1 MGQRFV
7 EPDTLRY
14 TEQKLRELR
23 DIKIRPG
30 TEMLAYLLEMALIEV
45 TMAIT
50 REESTDVD
58 QD

>member
-23 DIKIRPG
+23 DINNRPG

-45 TMAIT
+45 RMAIT